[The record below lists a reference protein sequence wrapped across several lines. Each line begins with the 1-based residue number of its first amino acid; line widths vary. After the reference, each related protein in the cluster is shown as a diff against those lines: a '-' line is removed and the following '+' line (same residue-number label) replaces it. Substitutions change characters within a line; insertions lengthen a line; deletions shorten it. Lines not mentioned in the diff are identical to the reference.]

1 MTVQNT
7 LPKIKEF
14 IEAGGTAIAI
24 GSSAA
29 NLAAFLQL
37 PVESQLTENGTPL
50 PNTKFYIPGSVL
62 RTKVDVNDPLAFG
75 MNEATDVFFD
85 EAPVW
90 KLRPNAAAA
99 GVKRVAWYDSKTPL
113 RSGWAWGQEVLD
125 QGAAAVSAKVGKGNV
140 LLFGPEI
147 LQRAQPHGTFKFL
160 FNGIL
165 YSQTLRPIAQ

>member
-1 MTVQNT
+1 
-7 LPKIKEF
+7 
-14 IEAGGTAIAI
+14 
-24 GSSAA
+24 A

-37 PVESQLTENGTPL
+37 PVESQLTENGQPL
-50 PNTKFYIPGSVL
+50 PNTKFYIPGSVM
-62 RTKVDVNDPLAFG
+62 RTKVDVSDPLAFG
-75 MNEATDVFFD
+75 MNELTDVFFD

-90 KLRPNAAAA
+90 KLGPNAAAA
-99 GVKRVAWYDSKTPL
+99 GVKKVAWYDGKTPL

-125 QGAAAVSAKVGKGNV
+125 QGASALSAKVGKGTV

-165 YSQTLRPIAQ
+165 YSQMKPLVAQ